1 MFSRRP
7 TSEDRRV
14 YLARFDFEGD
24 AHIGRGIY
32 IDGAY
37 TSRGF
42 VSEDEESLRHRLEGL
57 IEEGRL
63 TLDAEG
69 AHKPTIASVERRGDV
84 ITVKL
89 RGPPVERPRRRLLR
103 FRLGR
108 RRRQQMHPV
117 LDYDIARRVRDML
130 EKDQFYD
137 FVELLESFTPLIE
150 EREVTPFDGRTVHP
164 VSTRTLLSEL
174 TVYSKGLVP
183 RHKREA
189 RTLTLL
195 DRSVSMANA
204 WSLWEEHPKIKV
216 ARFLANVVDAVQ
228 LNSALY
234 SFGSGLRPEESIEAV
249 EPEDEETRLDLA
261 LGEAALLEPERLVVI
276 TDGMPV
282 YSSGLD
288 TEELCDSAMGML
300 DAMGRS
306 GVRVLAVLLGYDYDM
321 VRFYQRL
328 ERNPSVTLIELA
340 ASSDVVEMM
349 HKLADWL

>member
-14 YLARFDFEGD
+14 YLAYFEFEDHG
-24 AHIGRGIY
+24 GRGVY

-42 VSEDEESLRHRLEGL
+42 VAEGETELRRRLEGL
-57 IEEGRL
+57 IAEGRL

-69 AHKPTIASVERRGDV
+69 VHRPTVASVDRRGDV
-84 ITVKL
+84 ITVRL
-89 RGPPVERPRRRLLR
+89 RGAPVERRRRRLLSLGR
-103 FRLGR
+103 GR
-108 RRRQQMHPV
+108 RRERRMHPV
-117 LDYDIARRVRDML
+117 LDYDIARRVREML
-130 EKDQFYD
+130 ERDRFYE
-137 FVELLESFTPLIE
+137 FVELLESFTPLME

-164 VSTRTLLSEL
+164 VSTRTLLSEM

-189 RTLTLL
+189 RTVILL

-204 WSLWEEHPKIKV
+204 WSLWEEYPKIKV
-216 ARFLANVVDAVQ
+216 GRFLAKVVNAVQ
-228 LNSALY
+228 LNNALY
-234 SFGSGLRPEESIEAV
+234 SFGADLRPEEDAATV
-249 EPEDEETRLDLA
+249 QPEDGETRLDRA

-276 TDGMPV
+276 TDGKPV
-282 YSSGLD
+282 YSPGLE
-288 TEELCDSAMGML
+288 TEGLCDSAVEML
-300 DAMGRS
+300 DAMSRS
-306 GVRVLAVLLGYDYDM
+306 GVQVLAVLLGYDYDM

-340 ASSDVVEMM
+340 AGSDVVEMM